1 MGPEPR
7 PSVKV
12 AERFGA
18 EWRDPYLTRPF
29 DGARER
35 DRYIDITD
43 PDFWRICAKCVP
55 YTLVSVPR
63 LYDLYRSVRYVCDA
77 AVPGDLVECG
87 VLLGGAVMLMAETLT
102 LCGDRDRRIY
112 LYDTFCG
119 SPRHTAADVDFTGRP
134 FEEWSTADFLPDT
147 RANLALADF
156 PADRYEIIVGP
167 VQDTISRWVLDMA
180 CLVRLD
186 TGHLLIDAGR
196 ASAALPAA
204 CRRGRAEC
212 RRLRLL
218 RRLPEACGRSVF
230 SPFPGADPA
239 APHRLHRPVRH
250 QMLTARH
257 HGGAGPTIRPASGRR
272 ALPAS
277 AR

>member
-1 MGPEPR
+1 M
-7 PSVKV
+7 KV

-167 VQDTISRWVLDMA
+167 VQDTISRWAPDMA

-186 TGHLLIDAGR
+186 TDTYSSTLAELQQLYPRLAVGGVLSVDDYGFCVGCRKAVDRYFRHFQAPILLHRIDYT
-196 ASAALPAA
+196 
-204 CRRGRAEC
+204 
-212 RRLRLL
+212 
-218 RRLPEACGRSVF
+218 GRS
-230 SPFPGADPA
+230 G
-239 APHRLHRPVRH
+239 
-250 QMLTARH
+250 
-257 HGGAGPTIRPASGRR
+257 IKC
-272 ALPAS
+272 
-277 AR
+277 